1 MIIHALHR
9 LNQMLLLLAHSLW
22 THLPLLLLVLFCVAL
37 LRLLQALPRIY
48 AFVTLPATLLHE
60 LLHAALG
67 WLLFAEPY
75 AFSLWPRRQ
84 GRHWQLGEVKFHR
97 LRFYNALPVALA
109 PLLAAV
115 ALPWVWQARID
126 PYAHPGDLLIQAL
139 LLCTLGLAAL
149 PSRQD
154 WRTGLRVGWPLLL
167 TLLGLVAL
175 WQLLAGRI

>member
-67 WLLFAEPY
+67 WLLMRNWLSNIAG
-75 AFSLWPRRQ
+75 SLAQRRALRPLIMAGPR
-84 GRHWQLGEVKFHR
+84 
-97 LRFYNALPVALA
+97 
-109 PLLAAV
+109 
-115 ALPWVWQARID
+115 
-126 PYAHPGDLLIQAL
+126 
-139 LLCTLGLAAL
+139 
-149 PSRQD
+149 
-154 WRTGLRVGWPLLL
+154 
-167 TLLGLVAL
+167 
-175 WQLLAGRI
+175 